1 MEIKSIPIKDIYRDE
16 NQPRKYFE
24 PEAMERLSQSIK
36 DNGIESPITVRK
48 NGKGFVIVDGE
59 RRFKSAKEAGLKE
72 MPCIITDKED
82 ILEQQLRS
90 DCLKEGLTE
99 DELDRAIYKYYE
111 HLPSICSVSLQVIK
125 MNKSKYL
132 SMIEKKIGKKIT
144 RINIAIDRFEF
155 KCDEPEFTKEIQ
167 QKHNPLNKRY
177 SKVNSVIAMTS
188 KLKNKPEVRKAVVAK
203 ILNDRTAK
211 KFGID
216 NDRYKNQIDT
226 IVRREIDDPKEA
238 EIVMTDLQLKK
249 ESFPKND
256 PRILLQK
263 QYFEFNKFADS
274 FYNFEFESV
283 KDNLQGELLKKFID
297 SSNKLLKYLKNL
309 EV

>member
-1 MEIKSIPIKDIYRDE
+1 
-16 NQPRKYFE
+16 
-24 PEAMERLSQSIK
+24 
-36 DNGIESPITVRK
+36 
-48 NGKGFVIVDGE
+48 
-59 RRFKSAKEAGLKE
+59 
-72 MPCIITDKED
+72 
-82 ILEQQLRS
+82 
-90 DCLKEGLTE
+90 
-99 DELDRAIYKYYE
+99 
-111 HLPSICSVSLQVIK
+111 
-125 MNKSKYL
+125 
-132 SMIEKKIGKKIT
+132 MIEKKIGKKIT

-249 ESFPKND
+249 ESFPKNY
-256 PRILLQK
+256 LQI
-263 QYFEFNKFADS
+263 Y
-274 FYNFEFESV
+274 
-283 KDNLQGELLKKFID
+283 
-297 SSNKLLKYLKNL
+297 
-309 EV
+309 

>member
-36 DNGIESPITVRK
+36 DNGIESPIMVRK

>member
-1 MEIKSIPIKDIYRDE
+1 MEIKSIPIKDIYRDG

-90 DCLKEGLTE
+90 DCLKEGLTV
-99 DELDRAIYKYYE
+99 DELDRAIYRYYE
-111 HLPSICSVSLQVIK
+111 QLEKSSLGKNQWGGSNNKGYDIVS
-125 MNKSKYL
+125 KS
-132 SMIEKKIGKKIT
+132 IGKSVP
-144 RINIAIDRFEF
+144 RISKAIDRFEF
-155 KCDEPEFTKEIQ
+155 KRDNSEFTKEIE
-167 QKHNPLNKRY
+167 QKHNPEGKRFG
-177 SKVNSVIAMTS
+177 KVNSVISMTE
-188 KLKNKPEVRKAVVAK
+188 KLKNKPEVRKAVVKK
-203 ILNDRTAK
+203 ILDDRTAK

-216 NDRYKNQIDT
+216 NDRYKRQIDT
-226 IVRREIDDPKEA
+226 ISKRKISDPKEA
-238 EIVMTDLQLKK
+238 EIVMTDLQLREDKL
-249 ESFPKND
+249 PKND
-256 PRILLQK
+256 PRYLFQK

-274 FYNFEFESV
+274 FYEFDFESV
-283 KDNLQGELLKKFID
+283 KENLKGELLKSFID

>member
-1 MEIKSIPIKDIYRDE
+1 MKIESISIKDIYRDG

-59 RRFKSAKEAGLKE
+59 RRFNSAKEAGLKE